1 MLRRVAESLIAKLEL
16 VLILALAVML
26 TPSAQAQTYS
36 VIHNFVGGVGGNYPY
51 DGLTMDR
58 AGNFYGTTYGG
69 GTSGQGSVF
78 KLTTG
83 VEYYAN
89 GCIPAKHLAAH

>member
-1 MLRRVAESLIAKLEL
+1 MLRTNAESIIAKLGL
-16 VLILALAVML
+16 VLILALTVML
-26 TPSAQAQTYS
+26 TPSAQAQTHS
-36 VIHNFVGGVGGNYPY
+36 VIHNFTGRGSGNYPY